1 MTWPMNT
8 RLKKNPLEAKSTDSL
23 TGTTLRWDVPKTG
36 ILQAMMLVI
45 TGTLTGTPST
55 PVATG
60 MAGLISR
67 VRLVA
72 NSGINIVDIS
82 GVGYHYLLRD
92 MLEHNVDP
100 VPQATGRNAS
110 ESGALDLSMFIPVA
124 MNSRD
129 PIGLIQLQNEDTQL
143 TLEVEVAAPTAVAN
157 DFTALALTIQPVLD
171 VYTVPVDPK
180 DWPPF
185 DFAHTITEE
194 SLTVSGSGEVRWA
207 WPRGNIYAQVIH
219 GLGIG
224 ASGSDAFSYASL
236 LVNQTDYIYRNV
248 SAAFLTREFS
258 RYRGRTRLAGVIPFD
273 FLSQSGLGNYG
284 SGRDLLDSRQLTDIN
299 SVITATGSGTLYTV
313 KRQLVP
319 LPKAG

>member
-8 RLKKNPLEAKSTDSL
+8 RIKKNPLESQATTST
-23 TGTTLRWDVPKTG
+23 TGATLRWDVPKTG
-36 ILQAMMLVI
+36 ILAALMLVI

-60 MAGLISR
+60 MAALISR

-72 NSGINIVDIS
+72 NSGINLIDVS
-82 GVGYHYLLRD
+82 GIGYHYLLRD

-100 VPQATGRNAS
+100 VPQASARNAG
-110 ESGALDLSMFIPVA
+110 ESGVLDLSMFFPIA
-124 MNSRD
+124 LNSRD
-129 PIGLIQLQNEDTQL
+129 PIGLIMLQNEDTQL
-143 TLEVEVAAPTAVAN
+143 TLEVEVAALTAVAN
-157 DFTALALTIQPVLD
+157 DFSASSITIQPVLD
-171 VYTVPVDPK
+171 VFTVPVDPK
-180 DWPPF
+180 DHPPF

-194 SLTVSGSGEVRWA
+194 SQVVAAAGEARWA

-219 GLGIG
+219 GLGVGSSG
-224 ASGSDAFSYASL
+224 ADGFTFYSL

-258 RYRGRTRLAGVIPFD
+258 RFRGRTRLGGVIPVD

-284 SGRDLLDSRQLTDIN
+284 AARDLLDSRQLTDIN
-299 SVITATGSGTLYTV
+299 SVITASSAGTLRTV

-319 LPKAG
+319 LPKAS